1 LVVKTLFVI
10 ALAAHGIG
18 HVIGL
23 FTYLEMGGM
32 SVKSSI
38 LSSLGL
44 SHGLVK
50 SLSFIWIIAFIS
62 FIASAWAIWTGAA
75 WWATIGWIGTVVS
88 VAYFILYW
96 GSFPANIPIQANI
109 GNVVALAGLLG
120 FISIS

>member
-1 LVVKTLFVI
+1 MVAKTLFVI

-23 FTYLEMGGM
+23 FTYLEIGGM

-38 LSSLGL
+38 LVSL
-44 SHGLVK
+44 SMNQGLVK
-50 SLSFIWIIAFIS
+50 SLSFIWIIPFIT
-62 FIASAWAIWTGAA
+62 FIASAWAVWTGAA

-88 VAYFILYW
+88 LAYFILYW
-96 GSFPANIPIQANI
+96 GSFPSNIPIQANI